1 MVEPDEK
8 CISVVHYFSGGAPLN
23 IQRDRYYW
31 KKKKEATHFLPKME
45 VNYGSSF
52 GGGTGSKT
60 DLGMPAGK
68 KPLWKSTIS
77 FWFTVGFSH
86 TQVEAAQAFLP
97 LLKQALEVRC
107 HMWEIIHRLWRDIS
121 HVSSSKSRFF
131 FRFWESCYSHWF
143 TPWMQSSNVMFNCF
157 EMQNSNCCI
166 SSQGFSSGLRNL
178 ILRVI
183 NTLVLKVAPILLYFC
198 AVPYFG
204 QTFQPFRKIKLF

>member
-1 MVEPDEK
+1 MHFGRALLFWWGPFKYPTRPLLLEK
-8 CISVVHYFSGGAPLN
+8 EEEEVGT
-23 IQRDRYYW
+23 
-31 KKKKEATHFLPKME
+31 THFLPKME

-131 FRFWESCYSHWF
+131 FRFWEELFATHIDLHHGC
-143 TPWMQSSNVMFNCF
+143 
-157 EMQNSNCCI
+157 
-166 SSQGFSSGLRNL
+166 NL
-178 ILRVI
+178 L
-183 NTLVLKVAPILLYFC
+183 TLCSIVLKCRIAIASLKDFLLLLDWETWYLGLST
-198 AVPYFG
+198 PLY
-204 QTFQPFRKIKLF
+204 

>member
-1 MVEPDEK
+1 M
-8 CISVVHYFSGGAPLN
+8 GT
-23 IQRDRYYW
+23 
-31 KKKKEATHFLPKME
+31 THFLPKME

-86 TQVEAAQAFLP
+86 TQVEFKAFLP
-97 LLKQALEVRC
+97 RLKQALEVRC
-107 HMWEIIHRLWRDIS
+107 HMCHMWEIIHRGIS
-121 HVSSSKSRFF
+121 HASSSKSRFF

-204 QTFQPFRKIKLF
+204 QTFQRFRKINTMVPT

>member
-121 HVSSSKSRFF
+121 HASSSKSRFF
-131 FRFWESCYSHWF
+131 FRFWEELFATHIDLHHGC
-143 TPWMQSSNVMFNCF
+143 
-157 EMQNSNCCI
+157 
-166 SSQGFSSGLRNL
+166 NL
-178 ILRVI
+178 L
-183 NTLVLKVAPILLYFC
+183 TLCSIVLKCRIAIASLKDFLLLLDWETWYLGLST
-198 AVPYFG
+198 PLY
-204 QTFQPFRKIKLF
+204 